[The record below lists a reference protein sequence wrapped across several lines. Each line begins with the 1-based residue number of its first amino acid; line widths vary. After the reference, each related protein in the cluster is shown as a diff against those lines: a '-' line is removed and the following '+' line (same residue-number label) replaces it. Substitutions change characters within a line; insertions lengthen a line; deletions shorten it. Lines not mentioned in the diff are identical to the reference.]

1 MLDRNIVEAFDLRAV
16 NFLS

>member
-1 MLDRNIVEAFDLRAV
+1 MLDRNVVEAFDLRTV